1 MIQSMTGYGR
11 DQKKIDGISITIE
24 LKSVNSRYF
33 EFNCRLPK
41 GYLFLENKLK
51 DFTQSKISRGKVE
64 MYVSIESESQ
74 NDIEI
79 NINEA
84 YARSYISALKNLSK
98 KLKIKNDVSTSN
110 FVNNSDIFKI
120 SRREI
125 DEETVTNSVLTVAD
139 SAIQKFIGMRNIEG
153 EKLKE
158 DVVSR
163 TNEILK
169 MVEFVEERSP
179 KTVEAYR
186 QRLENK
192 IKDLLDN
199 SQFDESRIVTETAIY
214 ADKIAVSEET
224 VRLRSHIAQFVKLV
238 NKGEAIGRKLDFIV
252 QEMNRET
259 NTIGS
264 KSQDIEIAQVVV
276 NIKSEIEKIREQI
289 QNIE

>member
-11 DQKKIDGISITIE
+11 DQKNIDGISITIE

-41 GYLFLENKLK
+41 GYWFLENKLK
-51 DFTQSKISRGKVE
+51 DFTQSKVSRGKVE
-64 MYVSIESESQ
+64 MYVSIESENQ

-79 NINEA
+79 IVNDA
-84 YARSYISALKNLSK
+84 YTSAYISALKNLSK
-98 KLKIKNDVSTSN
+98 KFKIKNDISTSN
-110 FVNNSDIFKI
+110 FVNNSDVFKI
-120 SRREI
+120 SKKEI
-125 DEETVTNSVLTVAD
+125 DEETVSTAVLSVAE
-139 SAIQKFIGMRNIEG
+139 SAIEKFKNMREVEG
-153 EKLKE
+153 EKLKD

-163 TNEILK
+163 TNEILN
-169 MVEFVEERSP
+169 MVEFVETKSP

-186 QRLENK
+186 ERLEGK

-199 SQFDESRIVTETAIY
+199 AQFDESRIITETAIF
-214 ADKIAVSEET
+214 ADKVAVSEET
-224 VRLRSHIAQFVKLV
+224 VRLKSHISQFVKLV
-238 NKGEAIGRKLDFIV
+238 NDGGAIGRKLDFIV

-264 KSQDIEIAQVVV
+264 KAQDIEIAQVVV

>member
-11 DQKKIDGISITIE
+11 DQKSIDGISITIE

-33 EFNCRLPK
+33 EFSCRLPK

-64 MYVSIESESQ
+64 MYVSIESDSQ
-74 NDIEI
+74 NDIDI
-79 NINEA
+79 IVNESYAKA
-84 YARSYISALKNLSK
+84 YICALKDLSK
-98 KLKIKNDVSTSN
+98 KLKIKNDISN
-110 FVNNSDIFKI
+110 SKFVNNSDIFKI
-120 SRREI
+120 ARKEI
-125 DEETVTNSVLTVAD
+125 DEEAVTNSVLSVAD
-139 SAIQKFIGMRNIEG
+139 SAIQKFISMRELEG
-153 EKLKE
+153 EKLKD

-169 MVEFVEERSP
+169 LVEFVEDKSP

-192 IKDLLDN
+192 IKELLDN
-199 SQFDESRIVTETAIY
+199 TQFDESRVITETAIY
-214 ADKIAVSEET
+214 ADKVAVSEET

-238 NKGEAIGRKLDFIV
+238 NDGGAIGRKLDFIV

-264 KSQDIEIAQVVV
+264 KAQDIEIAQVVV

>member
-11 DQKKIDGISITIE
+11 DQKSIDGINITIE

-64 MYVSIESESQ
+64 MYISIESEGQ

-79 NINEA
+79 SVNEA
-84 YARSYISALKNLSK
+84 YAQSYISALKSLAK

-120 SRREI
+120 SRKEI
-125 DEETVTNSVLTVAD
+125 NEDEVTASALSVAD
-139 SAIQKFIGMRNIEG
+139 TAIQKFISMREVEG
-153 EKLKE
+153 EKLRD

-169 MVEFVEERSP
+169 MVEFVETQSP

-186 QRLENK
+186 QKLENK

-199 SQFDESRIVTETAIY
+199 SQFDESRIITETAIY
-214 ADKIAVSEET
+214 ADKVAVSEET

-238 NKGEAIGRKLDFIV
+238 NEGGAIGRKLDFIV

-264 KSQDIEIAQVVV
+264 KAQDIEIAQVVV

>member
-11 DQKKIDGISITIE
+11 DQKSIDGINITIE

-51 DFTQSKISRGKVE
+51 EFTQSKISRGKVE
-64 MYVSIESESQ
+64 MYVSIESEGQ

-79 NINEA
+79 SVNEA
-84 YARSYISALKNLSK
+84 YAQSYISALKSLAK

-120 SRREI
+120 SRKEI
-125 DEETVTNSVLTVAD
+125 NEDEVTASALSVAD
-139 SAIQKFIGMRNIEG
+139 TAIQKFISMREVEG
-153 EKLKE
+153 DKLRD

-169 MVEFVEERSP
+169 MVEFVETQSP

-186 QRLENK
+186 QKLENK

-199 SQFDESRIVTETAIY
+199 SQFDESRIITETAIY
-214 ADKIAVSEET
+214 ADKVAVSEET

-238 NKGEAIGRKLDFIV
+238 NEGGAIGRKLDFIV

-264 KSQDIEIAQVVV
+264 KAQDIEIAQVVV

>member
-11 DQKKIDGISITIE
+11 DQKNIDGINITIE

-51 DFTQSKISRGKVE
+51 EFTQNKISRGKVE
-64 MYVSIESESQ
+64 MYLSIESECQ

-79 NINEA
+79 SINEA
-84 YARSYISALKNLSK
+84 YAQSYISALRNLSK

-120 SRREI
+120 SRKEI
-125 DEETVTNSVLTVAD
+125 DEEAVTNSVLSVAE
-139 SAIQKFIGMRNIEG
+139 SAIQKFISMREIEG
-153 EKLKE
+153 EKLRD

-169 MVEFVEERSP
+169 MVEFVESQSP

-186 QRLENK
+186 QRLENR
-192 IKDLLDN
+192 IKDILDN
-199 SQFDESRIVTETAIY
+199 SQFDESRIITETAIY
-214 ADKIAVSEET
+214 ADKVAVSEET

-238 NKGEAIGRKLDFIV
+238 NEGGAIGRKLDFIV

>member
-11 DQKKIDGISITIE
+11 DQKNIDGVGITIE

-41 GYLFLENKLK
+41 GYLFLESKLK

-64 MYVSIESESQ
+64 MYLSIESENQ

-79 NINEA
+79 TVNES
-84 YARSYISALKNLSK
+84 YAQSYVSALKNLSK

-110 FVNNSDIFKI
+110 FVNNTDIFKI
-120 SRREI
+120 SRKEI
-125 DEETVTNSVLTVAD
+125 DEEALTKSVLSVAE
-139 SAIQKFIGMRNIEG
+139 SAIQKFISMREIEG

-163 TNEILK
+163 TNEILN
-169 MVEFVEERSP
+169 MVEFVESQSP

-192 IKDLLDN
+192 IKDLLDS
-199 SQFDESRIVTETAIY
+199 SQFDESRIITETAIY
-214 ADKIAVSEET
+214 ADKVAVSEET

-238 NKGEAIGRKLDFIV
+238 NDGGAIGRKLDFIV

>member
-11 DQKKIDGISITIE
+11 DQKSIDGINITIE

-51 DFTQSKISRGKVE
+51 EFTQSKISRGKVE
-64 MYVSIESESQ
+64 MYVSIESEGQ

-79 NINEA
+79 SVNEA
-84 YARSYISALKNLSK
+84 YAQSYISALKSLAK

-120 SRREI
+120 SRKEI
-125 DEETVTNSVLTVAD
+125 NEDDVTASALSVAD
-139 SAIQKFIGMRNIEG
+139 TAIQKFISMREVEG
-153 EKLKE
+153 DKLRD

-169 MVEFVEERSP
+169 MVEFVETQSP

-186 QRLENK
+186 QKLENK

-199 SQFDESRIVTETAIY
+199 SQFDESRIITETAIY
-214 ADKIAVSEET
+214 ADKVAVSEET

-238 NKGEAIGRKLDFIV
+238 NEGGAIGRKLDFIV

-264 KSQDIEIAQVVV
+264 KAQDIEIAQVVV

>member
-11 DQKKIDGISITIE
+11 DQKTIDGISITIE

-51 DFTQSKISRGKVE
+51 DFALSKISRGKVE
-64 MYVSIESESQ
+64 MYVSIESDNQ

-79 NINEA
+79 VVNESFADA
-84 YARSYISALKNLSK
+84 YYSALKNLSK
-98 KLKIKNDVSTSN
+98 RLKVKNDISTSN

-120 SRREI
+120 SRKEI
-125 DEETVTNSVLTVAD
+125 DGEAVTDFALKVAD
-139 SAIQKFIGMRNIEG
+139 CAINKFIDMRMIEG
-153 EKLKE
+153 EKLKD
-158 DVVSR
+158 DVISR
-163 TNEILK
+163 TNEILN
-169 MVEFVEERSP
+169 MVEFVESKSS

-199 SQFDESRIVTETAIY
+199 SQFDESRIITETAIF
-214 ADKIAVSEET
+214 ADKVAVSEET
-224 VRLRSHIAQFVKLV
+224 VRLRSHIDQFVKLI
-238 NKGEAIGRKLDFIV
+238 NDGGAIGRKLDFIV

-264 KSQDIEIAQVVV
+264 KAQDIEIAQVVV

>member
-11 DQKKIDGISITIE
+11 DQKSIDGINITIE

-64 MYVSIESESQ
+64 MYVSIESEGQ

-79 NINEA
+79 SVNEA
-84 YARSYISALKNLSK
+84 YAQSYISALKTLSK

-120 SRREI
+120 SRKEI
-125 DEETVTNSVLTVAD
+125 DEDGVTASALLVAD
-139 SAIQKFIGMRNIEG
+139 TAIQKFISMREVEG
-153 EKLKE
+153 EKLRD

-163 TNEILK
+163 TNEILN
-169 MVEFVEERSP
+169 MVEFVETQSP

-186 QRLENK
+186 QKLENK

-199 SQFDESRIVTETAIY
+199 SQFDESRIITETAIY
-214 ADKIAVSEET
+214 ADKVAVSEET

-238 NKGEAIGRKLDFIV
+238 NEGGAIGRKLDFIV

-264 KSQDIEIAQVVV
+264 KAQDIEIAQVVV